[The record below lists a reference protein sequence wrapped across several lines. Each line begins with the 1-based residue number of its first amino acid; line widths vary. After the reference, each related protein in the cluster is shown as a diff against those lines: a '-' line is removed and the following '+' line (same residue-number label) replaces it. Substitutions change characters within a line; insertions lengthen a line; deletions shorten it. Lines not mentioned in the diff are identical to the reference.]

1 MDVVDDIERLE
12 DHEFIS
18 KLITN
23 HFSQKLFQSVSD
35 FINKKSLDYEVGDDD
50 EDGLENED
58 YNSEGVYDD

>member
-23 HFSQKLFQSVSD
+23 NFSQKLF
-35 FINKKSLDYEVGDDD
+35 
-50 EDGLENED
+50 
-58 YNSEGVYDD
+58 